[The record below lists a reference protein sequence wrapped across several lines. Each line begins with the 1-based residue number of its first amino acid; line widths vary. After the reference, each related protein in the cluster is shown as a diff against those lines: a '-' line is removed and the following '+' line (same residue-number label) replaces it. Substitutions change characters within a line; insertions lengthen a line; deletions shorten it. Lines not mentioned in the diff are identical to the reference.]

1 MHKIILIISTLG
13 ILMLSSC
20 GKTCSRQRST
30 LPHIDLSQLRP
41 QGTFKGSDYTI
52 TFNADST
59 ATVRYSLNNTNYELS
74 YKVTKHGTHDI
85 TQIKY

>member
-1 MHKIILIISTLG
+1 MSKPLYFISLIAIVALQ
-13 ILMLSSC
+13 SC
-20 GKTCSRQRST
+20 NKTCSRQRST